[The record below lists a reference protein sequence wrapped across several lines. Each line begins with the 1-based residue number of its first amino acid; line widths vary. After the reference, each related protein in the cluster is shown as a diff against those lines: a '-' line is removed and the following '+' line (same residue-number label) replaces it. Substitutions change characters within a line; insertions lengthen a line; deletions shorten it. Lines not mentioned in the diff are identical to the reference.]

1 MRARIH
7 ELCDVGCAQN
17 TSKEAHGPLA
27 LLRNVWQQIPRHAKI
42 LFFSNPQQFVYAGTL
57 HFSQRG
63 QCEPPHMSTVLDD
76 LDCFVTLHEEYN
88 TSFTSHQ

>member
-1 MRARIH
+1 MRAQIH

-27 LLRNVWQQIPRHAKI
+27 LLRNVWQQIPRHAKF
-42 LFFSNPQQFVYAGTL
+42 LFFTNPQQFVYAGTP

-76 LDCFVTLHEEYN
+76 LDCFVTLYEEYN